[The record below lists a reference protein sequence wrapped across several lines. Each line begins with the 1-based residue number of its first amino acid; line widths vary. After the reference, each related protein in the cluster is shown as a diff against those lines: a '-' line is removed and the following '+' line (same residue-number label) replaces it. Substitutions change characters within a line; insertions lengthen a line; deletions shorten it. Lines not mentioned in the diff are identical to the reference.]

1 MLDSKRPT
9 QPLPTR
15 VGNRSLAALILLAL
29 AAAGAVAWAMAP
41 GPPAGERLILYF
53 ESDSPPARKIHA
65 RFVQS
70 LAARLPAAIP
80 TRTEFIATNTGD
92 ALGDILRRELR
103 REPAVIVATSGFVAI
118 AAKAAAPGTPMVFAT
133 NADPVATGLVRDINR
148 PGGSSTGI
156 MSALPTFAKRV
167 EILLEALPSARHV
180 GVLLEAGDA
189 PEDLDIPD
197 RTLPRRDGLTFHWLS
212 ADSAASA
219 RSVIAAASARVE
231 AWYIPY
237 NGIAFFHGDDVL
249 AALAEAKRPAIFE
262 RVKFADAGGLLAYQ
276 HTVEDPADRLA
287 SMVASILQGVPP
299 GEIPVVRPRRFE
311 LVVNLDAARALGLTL
326 PKSVVK
332 RADRVIE
339 R

>member
-1 MLDSKRPT
+1 MLDSQRPAH
-9 QPLPTR
+9 PLPTR
-15 VGNRSLAALILLAL
+15 VGNRSLAALTLL
-29 AAAGAVAWAMAP
+29 AAAAASALAWAMAP
-41 GPPAGERLILYF
+41 SPHAGERLILYF
-53 ESDSPPARKIHA
+53 ESESAPSRKIHA
-65 RFVQS
+65 RFVQA
-70 LAARLPAAIP
+70 LAARLPAAVS
-80 TRTEFIATNTGD
+80 TRTEFVATNTGEP
-92 ALGDILRRELR
+92 LGDILRREIGR
-103 REPAVIVATSGFVAI
+103 QPAVIVATSGAVAI
-118 AAKAAAPGTPMVFAT
+118 AAKAAAAGTPLVFAT

-156 MSALPTFAKRV
+156 TSALPTFAKRL

-180 GVLLEAGDA
+180 GVLLEAGDT

-197 RTLPRRDGLTFHWLS
+197 RTLPRRDGLTFHWRT

-219 RSVIAAASARVE
+219 RSAIAAASAQVD

-311 LVVNLDAARALGLTL
+311 LVVNLEAARVLGLTL

-332 RADRVIE
+332 RADRVIA